1 MPAICFESPIPD
13 LCKIQGLPMEPAAN
27 MTPLLH
33 CAEKVS
39 DFFLKIIPLHLLF
52 KNNRLSTKHE
62 VIMQMFFCFV
72 IFFK

>member
-39 DFFLKIIPLHLLF
+39 DFFLKSAVQALGV
-52 KNNRLSTKHE
+52 K
-62 VIMQMFFCFV
+62 MA
-72 IFFK
+72 